1 MSTNR
6 LKTFSPQNPVGD
18 APGMESVDVKF
29 LEAVVANTAP
39 AEDAA
44 PPSTPAQASM
54 PAVRRINKN
63 LRLPA
68 DLVDF
73 IDYVYTPMRRIKQQE
88 AYTQA
93 LEAFFRPI
101 MRDQKSAGDI
111 TSPVPRDHG
120 NCSQS

>member
-29 LEAVVANTAP
+29 LEAVVANAAP
-39 AEDAA
+39 AEDAV
-44 PPSTPAQASM
+44 PPSMPVPTSP

-73 IDYVYTPMRRIKQQE
+73 LDYVYTPTRRMKQQD

-93 LEAFFRPI
+93 LEEFFRPF
-101 MRDQKSAGDI
+101 MENQKQ
-111 TSPVPRDHG
+111 R
-120 NCSQS
+120 

>member
-1 MSTNR
+1 MSPNR
-6 LKTFSPQNPVGD
+6 LKTFLAQNPVGD

-39 AEDAA
+39 AEETAS
-44 PPSTPAQASM
+44 PPMPVPVSVPAI
-54 PAVRRINKN
+54 RRINKN

-73 IDYVYTPMRRIKQQE
+73 IDYVYTPMRRMKQQD